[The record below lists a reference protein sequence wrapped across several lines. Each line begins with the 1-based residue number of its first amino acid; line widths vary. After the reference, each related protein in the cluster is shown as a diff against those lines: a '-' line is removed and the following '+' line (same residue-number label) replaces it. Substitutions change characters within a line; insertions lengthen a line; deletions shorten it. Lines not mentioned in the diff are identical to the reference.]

1 MAKKKE
7 TKTVETP
14 EGEIVDNKAKKQ
26 FELRVGAYL
35 SRIPYIIKG
44 DAIEYYHTEVPDELR
59 GRGLAKQLTLY
70 ALEYARQNHLKI
82 IPYCPFIAKYI
93 RDHQQ
98 WQSYVKS

>member
-1 MAKKKE
+1 MAKKKD
-7 TKTVETP
+7 TKTIEPPVE
-14 EGEIVDNKAKKQ
+14 GIIDNKQKKQ
-26 FELRVGAYL
+26 FELWMDGHLARV
-35 SRIPYIIKG
+35 PYNFKD
-44 DAIEYYHTEVPDELR
+44 DAIALFHTEVPDELR

-70 ALEYARQNHLKI
+70 ALNYAMENHLKI